1 MTRGL
6 AALFVLQFGLLTIG
20 ITRDYQLKHE
30 DNNALHAT
38 FARSH
43 LRLGLETTRGQN
55 YFYSPATQTGLF
67 YPNHPPGPALVLAA
81 VYGLTGADGPAI
93 TRAVAIAFHMLATW
107 LFLGLARRV
116 LASTT
121 EIVLALTLFIVL
133 PESAFFGRMLNHE
146 VLALPGAILLVRG
159 YWEAVYGGWSRSRW
173 LPAILGGGAWA
184 AFSGW
189 PGFFAIG
196 ACAVHAGLETFIRHN
211 ARARSPLI
219 VLVGAGAGLFTL
231 VIGHL
236 LWILGGDVD
245 YLRTLLAS
253 RAVGEGPPDLIRWI
267 GRILELHWRYFGL
280 TSAVALAAVAVR
292 AARLRSTMPI
302 DGAQEVALIF
312 VLAGAG
318 YVAAFAFNA
327 TKHDYWQFLLLPA
340 TALAVP
346 LLLRA
351 VLAVTAHQLLLRRA
365 LIGLAILD
373 ISVVTGVTLVQR
385 HVKQEGYCLR
395 VVAEMRRN
403 NL

>member
-38 FARSH
+38 LARSH
-43 LRLGLETTRGQN
+43 LHLGLERTRGQN

-107 LFLGLARRV
+107 FFLGLARRV

-121 EIVLALTLFIVL
+121 EIVLAVTLFIVL

-196 ACAVHAGLETFIRHN
+196 ACGVHAAIEVAVRRN
-211 ARARSPLI
+211 ARARLPLV
-219 VLVGAGAGLFTL
+219 VLASSGAVLFSLTL
-231 VIGHL
+231 AHL
-236 LWILGGDVD
+236 LWILGGDVA
-245 YLRTLLAS
+245 YLRALLSS
-253 RAVGEGPPDLIRWI
+253 RAVGEGRPDVISWI
-267 GRILELHWRYFGL
+267 GRILELHWRYFGV
-280 TSAVALAAVAVR
+280 TSAIALAAVAAR
-292 AARLRSTMPI
+292 AARPTPAAI

-312 VLAGAG
+312 LMAGAG

-351 VLAVTAHQLLLRRA
+351 VLAVTAHRLLLRRA

-373 ISVVTGVTLVQR
+373 IVVVTAVTLVQR